1 MKRWWPG
8 SLFGRIL
15 LVLALGLAL
24 AHALTFMLA
33 VTERSMSMRNA
44 MVGYLASD
52 VASSVA
58 VLERLPAG
66 ERGEWLTRLA
76 RRNYRFVLAEP
87 LPVPASQSAL
97 ALLVA
102 GAVAAALP
110 PGRPVQV
117 VDPGVP
123 GTELRLQLRLA
134 DGTPLAVDMDEPRLQ
149 VSPWVLA
156 ALALQLVV
164 LVGLCAWAVRA
175 ATRPLNALADAADA
189 LGAAQAAVP
198 LAEDGPREVVRAA
211 AAFNRMQ
218 QRIQAYLQERM
229 QILAAVSHDLQT
241 PITRLRLRADL
252 LDDAPLRDK
261 LHADL
266 AEMQS
271 LVEEG
276 IAYARAPQAVR
287 EPLQRVDLRALV
299 ESLAMD
305 YADAGMPVRVLHAA
319 DGICDTRPQ
328 ALRRLLCNLVDNALK
343 FAGSAEL
350 AVEVG
355 DKGAKGAEGAWRV
368 RVLDRGPGI
377 PQADLATVLQ
387 PYVRL
392 EDSRNRGTG
401 GTGLGLAIANE
412 LAQALGGRLVLAPR
426 HGEDEDGGEGLE
438 ARVELPA

>member
-66 ERGEWLTRLA
+66 ERGQWLARLA

-102 GAVAAALP
+102 GAVAEALP
-110 PGRPVQV
+110 PGRTLQV

-149 VSPWVLA
+149 VSRWVLA
-156 ALALQLVV
+156 ALALQLAV

-276 IAYARAPQAVR
+276 IAYARSPQAVR

-350 AVEVG
+350 ALEADPQG
-355 DKGAKGAEGAWRV
+355 RWCV

-377 PQADLATVLQ
+377 PQAELATVLQ

-426 HGEDEDGGEGLE
+426 EDGGEGLE

>member
-24 AHALTFMLA
+24 AHALTFVLA
-33 VTERSMSMRNA
+33 VTERGMAMRGA
-44 MVGYLASD
+44 MVSYLASD

-58 VLERLPAG
+58 MLERLPAD
-66 ERGEWLTRLA
+66 ERSQWLQRLA
-76 RRNYRFVLAEP
+76 RRNYRFALAEP
-87 LPVPASQSAL
+87 MAAPQSTSTL
-97 ALLVA
+97 AVLVA
-102 GAVAAALP
+102 RAVAAALP
-110 PGRPVQV
+110 PGRSVRV
-117 VDPGVP
+117 VAPGTP
-123 GTELRLQLRLA
+123 GTELQLQLRLA

-149 VSPWVLA
+149 VSPWVVA

-164 LVGLCAWAVRA
+164 LAGLCAWAVRA
-175 ATRPLNALADAADA
+175 ATRPLSVLADAADA
-189 LGAAQAAVP
+189 LGAAQAAEP

-218 QRIQAYLQERM
+218 QRIKAHLHERM

-276 IAYARAPQAVR
+276 IAYARSPQAVR
-287 EPLQRVDLRALV
+287 EPVQRVDLRALV
-299 ESLAMD
+299 ESIAFD
-305 YADAGMPVRVLHAA
+305 YADAGMPVQMLHAV

-328 ALRRLLCNLVDNALK
+328 ALRRLVCNLVDNALK
-343 FAGSAEL
+343 FAGAAEL
-350 AVEVG
+350 ALEA
-355 DKGAKGAEGAWRV
+355 GAQGGWLV

-377 PQADLATVLQ
+377 PQADLAAVLQ

-401 GTGLGLAIANE
+401 GTGLGLAIASE
-412 LAQALGGRLVLAPR
+412 LAKALGGRLVLAQR
-426 HGEDEDGGEGLE
+426 EDGGEGLE
-438 ARVELPA
+438 ARVELLG

>member
-52 VASSVA
+52 VASSAA
-58 VLERLPAG
+58 VLERLPAE
-66 ERGEWLTRLA
+66 ERSQWLTRLA

-102 GAVAAALP
+102 DAVAAALP
-110 PGRPVQV
+110 PGRTVQV

-123 GTELRLQLRLA
+123 GTELRLQLRLS

-149 VSPWVLA
+149 VSRWVLA

-241 PITRLRLRADL
+241 PITRMRLRTDLMDDGPERDKMQRDL
-252 LDDAPLRDK
+252 L
-261 LHADL
+261 
-266 AEMQS
+266 EMQT
-271 LVEEG
+271 L
-276 IAYARAPQAVR
+276 VR
-287 EPLQRVDLRALV
+287 EGVSFARSLHQETEPARRIDLDAL
-299 ESLAMD
+299 LASIVAD
-305 YADAGMPVRVLHAA
+305 YADAGRAVTLAGEIGEPVVTRSRALGRVLGNLIDNAVKFTGAAELEVARQA
-319 DGICDTRPQ
+319 DGTI
-328 ALRRLLCNLVDNALK
+328 AIA
-343 FAGSAEL
+343 
-350 AVEVG
+350 
-355 DKGAKGAEGAWRV
+355 
-368 RVLDRGPGI
+368 VLDRGPGI
-377 PQADLATVLQ
+377 PASELEAVFQ
-387 PYVRL
+387 PFYRL
-392 EDSRNRGTG
+392 ENSRNRDTG
-401 GTGLGLAIANE
+401 GTGLGLAIARQ
-412 LAQALGGRLVLAPR
+412 LAQSLGGNLVLSAR
-426 HGEDEDGGEGLE
+426 EGGGLA
-438 ARVELPA
+438 ARLTLKNVAASV

>member
-1 MKRWWPG
+1 MMLRWWPR

-24 AHALTFMLA
+24 AHALTFVLA
-33 VTERSMSMRNA
+33 FTERSMTMRRA
-44 MVGYLASD
+44 MVSYFASD

-58 VLERLPAG
+58 MLERLSAT
-66 ERGEWLTRLA
+66 ERPQWVDRLA
-76 RRNYRFVLAEP
+76 RRNYRFALTEP
-87 LPVPASQSAL
+87 LDAPEDPSQL
-97 ALLVA
+97 ARLVA
-102 GAVAAALP
+102 SAVKATLP
-110 PGRPVQV
+110 AGQTVQV
-117 VDPGVP
+117 IDPRVP

-149 VSPWVLA
+149 VSPWVLG
-156 ALALQLVV
+156 ALAFQLVL

-175 ATRPLNALADAADA
+175 ATRPLSTLADAADA
-189 LGAAQAAVP
+189 LGADCPALP

-218 QRIQAYLQERM
+218 QRIQAHLQERM

-252 LDDAPLRDK
+252 LDDNTLRDK

-276 IAYARAPQAVR
+276 IAYARSPQAVR
-287 EPLQRVDLRALV
+287 EPTQRVDLRALV
-299 ESLAMD
+299 QSIAFD
-305 YADAGMPVRVLHAA
+305 YADAGLAVVLAGA
-319 DGICDTRPQ
+319 VDGMCETRPQ
-328 ALRRLLCNLVDNALK
+328 TLRRLVCNLVDNALR
-343 FAGSAEL
+343 FAGAAEL
-350 AVEVG
+350 SLER
-355 DKGAKGAEGAWRV
+355 GAEGHWLLRV
-368 RVLDRGPGI
+368 RDRGPGI
-377 PQADLATVLQ
+377 PASALAAVLQ

-412 LAQALGGRLVLAPR
+412 LAKALGGKLILAPR
-426 HGEDEDGGEGLE
+426 EGGPGLD
-438 ARVELPA
+438 ARVELPSSH

>member
-66 ERGEWLTRLA
+66 ERGQWLARLA

-87 LPVPASQSAL
+87 LPVPASQSTL

-102 GAVAAALP
+102 DAVATALP
-110 PGRPVQV
+110 PGRTLQV

-149 VSPWVLA
+149 VSRWVLA
-156 ALALQLVV
+156 ALALQLAV

-252 LDDAPLRDK
+252 LDDATLRDK

-276 IAYARAPQAVR
+276 IAYARSPQAVR

-328 ALRRLLCNLVDNALK
+328 ALRRLLCNPVDNALK

-355 DKGAKGAEGAWRV
+355 EKGAQGAWCV

-401 GTGLGLAIANE
+401 GTGLGLAIADE

-426 HGEDEDGGEGLE
+426 EDGGEGLE

>member
-1 MKRWWPG
+1 MTRWWPG

-52 VASSVA
+52 VASSAA
-58 VLERLPAG
+58 VLERLPAD
-66 ERGEWLTRLA
+66 ERPQWLTRLA

-97 ALLVA
+97 AVMVA

-110 PGRPVQV
+110 PGRTVQV

-123 GTELRLQLRLA
+123 DTELRLQLRLA

-189 LGAAQAAVP
+189 LGAAQAAAP

-218 QRIQAYLQERM
+218 QRIQAHLQERM

-252 LDDAPLRDK
+252 LDDTALRER

-276 IAYARAPQAVR
+276 IAYARSPQAVR

-350 AVEVG
+350 AVEAG
-355 DKGAKGAEGAWRV
+355 PQSRWCV

-426 HGEDEDGGEGLE
+426 EDGGEGLE
-438 ARVELPA
+438 ARVELPG

>member
-66 ERGEWLTRLA
+66 ERGQWLARLA

-102 GAVAAALP
+102 DAVATALP
-110 PGRPVQV
+110 PGRTLQV

-149 VSPWVLA
+149 VSRWVLA
-156 ALALQLVV
+156 ALALQLAV

-252 LDDAPLRDK
+252 LDDATLRDK

-276 IAYARAPQAVR
+276 IAYARSPQAVR

-350 AVEVG
+350 ALEADPQG
-355 DKGAKGAEGAWRV
+355 RWCV

-426 HGEDEDGGEGLE
+426 EDGGEGLE

>member
-66 ERGEWLTRLA
+66 ERGQWLARLA

-97 ALLVA
+97 AVMVA
-102 GAVAAALP
+102 DAVATALP
-110 PGRPVQV
+110 PGRTLQV

-149 VSPWVLA
+149 VSRWVLA
-156 ALALQLVV
+156 ALALQLAV

-218 QRIQAYLQERM
+218 QRIQGYLQERM

-252 LDDAPLRDK
+252 LDDATLRDK

-276 IAYARAPQAVR
+276 IAYARSPQAVR

-350 AVEVG
+350 ALEADPQG
-355 DKGAKGAEGAWRV
+355 RWCV

-426 HGEDEDGGEGLE
+426 EDGGEGLE

>member
-1 MKRWWPG
+1 MTRWWPG

-24 AHALTFMLA
+24 AHALTFVLA
-33 VTERSMSMRNA
+33 VTERSMAMRGA
-44 MVGYLASD
+44 MVAYLASD

-58 VLERLPAG
+58 VLERLPAD
-66 ERGEWLTRLA
+66 ERGQWLARLS
-76 RRNYRFVLAEP
+76 RRNYRFALAEP
-87 LPVPASQSAL
+87 VQAPPDASAL
-97 ALLVA
+97 GRSVA
-102 GAVAAALP
+102 RAVADALP
-110 PGRPVQV
+110 PGRAVQV

-134 DGTPLAVDMDEPRLQ
+134 DGMPLAVDMDEPRLQ

-156 ALALQLVV
+156 ALVLQLA
-164 LVGLCAWAVRA
+164 LLAGLCAWAVRA
-175 ATRPLNALADAADA
+175 ATRPLNTLADAADA
-189 LGAAQAAVP
+189 LGPAQPAAP

-218 QRIQAYLQERM
+218 QRIQAHLHERM

-252 LDDAPLRDK
+252 LDDTALRDR

-276 IAYARAPQAVR
+276 IAYARSPQAVR

-350 AVEVG
+350 VLDRQAPG
-355 DKGAKGAEGAWRV
+355 PWCV

-377 PQADLATVLQ
+377 PPADLAAVLQ

-426 HGEDEDGGEGLE
+426 SGENEGGGEGLE

>member
-66 ERGEWLTRLA
+66 ERSEWLARLA
-76 RRNYRFVLAEP
+76 RRNYRFVLAKP
-87 LPVPASQSAL
+87 LQVPASQSAL

-102 GAVAAALP
+102 GAVAEALP

-117 VDPGVP
+117 VDPGMP

-149 VSPWVLA
+149 VSRWVLA
-156 ALALQLVV
+156 ALALQLAV

-189 LGAAQAAVP
+189 LSAAQEAVP

-276 IAYARAPQAVR
+276 IAYARSPQAVR

-350 AVEVG
+350 ALEADPQG
-355 DKGAKGAEGAWRV
+355 RWCV

-426 HGEDEDGGEGLE
+426 EDGGEGLE
-438 ARVELPA
+438 ARIELPGTALVQ

>member
-66 ERGEWLTRLA
+66 ERGQWLARLA

-102 GAVAAALP
+102 GAVAEALP
-110 PGRPVQV
+110 PGRTLQV

-149 VSPWVLA
+149 VSRWVLA
-156 ALALQLVV
+156 ALALQLAV

-252 LDDAPLRDK
+252 LDEAPLRDK

-276 IAYARAPQAVR
+276 IAYARSPQAVR

-350 AVEVG
+350 ALEADPQG
-355 DKGAKGAEGAWRV
+355 RWCV

-377 PQADLATVLQ
+377 PQAELATVLQ

-426 HGEDEDGGEGLE
+426 EDGGEGLE

>member
-1 MKRWWPG
+1 MTRWWPG

-33 VTERSMSMRNA
+33 VTERSMSMRSA

-52 VASSVA
+52 VASSAA
-58 VLERLPAG
+58 VLERLPAD
-66 ERGEWLTRLA
+66 ERPQWLTRLA

-102 GAVAAALP
+102 GAVAEALP
-110 PGRPVQV
+110 PGRTVQV

-175 ATRPLNALADAADA
+175 ATRPLNTLADAADA
-189 LGAAQAAVP
+189 LGPAQPANP
-198 LAEDGPREVVRAA
+198 MAEDGPREVVRAA

-218 QRIQAYLQERM
+218 QRIQAHLQERM

-252 LDDAPLRDK
+252 LDDAPLRER

-276 IAYARAPQAVR
+276 IAYARSPQAVR
-287 EPLQRVDLRALV
+287 EPAQRTDLRALV
-299 ESLAMD
+299 ESIAMD
-305 YADAGMPVRVLHAA
+305 YADAGMPVQVLHAV

-350 AVEVG
+350 VL
-355 DKGAKGAEGAWRV
+355 DRQGAQGPWSV
-368 RVLDRGPGI
+368 RVLDHGPGI
-377 PQADLATVLQ
+377 PQAELAAVLQ

-426 HGEDEDGGEGLE
+426 EDGGEGLE
-438 ARVELPA
+438 ARVELPG